1 MAKEEATQA
10 TGESELWGAIAA
22 FERILEVMPTDRL
35 ALETLADAYERL
47 GDITRASSYLARLV
61 DIVVTENDLHGAS
74 TLLAK
79 FNSLGIAAQHPE
91 ATQSLESMLAVEQGA
106 KMSAEKGV
114 AAALRKGPDI
124 TREVSLAW
132 DLMQAGELSSD
143 DYSAVVHDLSE
154 SSSKRIDVPVSVLH
168 ALHDRGYK
176 GYDKI
181 VAYLSRSSGLPVI
194 PITGFEVLPAA
205 YSLLPTEIMTQRGA
219 ICFETMGQDA
229 LVAVLN
235 PFDKDLQEDVRRSM
249 GLRRC
254 HFYLV
259 SSSDYDA
266 VLANIRKAQKA
277 TEAKAAEVKK

>member
-1 MAKEEATQA
+1 MAKEEAAQA

-47 GDITRASSYLARLV
+47 GDITRSSEYLVRLV
-61 DIVVTENDLHGAS
+61 DIVVSENDVQSAS
-74 TLLAK
+74 DLLEK
-79 FNSLGIAAQHPE
+79 FKSLGVAHHPE
-91 ATQSLESMLAVEQGA
+91 AVKSLESILAVEQGTT
-106 KMSAEKGV
+106 SAPEKGLS
-114 AAALRKGPDI
+114 ANLRKGPDI

-205 YSLLPTEIMTQRGA
+205 YNLLPMDIMTQRGA

-235 PFDKDLQEDVRRSM
+235 PFDKDLQEDACSAM
-249 GLRRC
+249 GGRRC

-266 VLANIRKAQKA
+266 VLGTIRKTLKA
-277 TEAKAAEVKK
+277 AEAKAAEAKK